1 MSRLSKKGMV
11 SITVV
16 MFTSLLLIVV
26 SVGFIRIMSQEEN
39 RASDNNLSQ
48 SAYDSAVSGVED
60 AKRVITACNNGS
72 AQACAAIGN
81 RQCNTV
87 QAAGIVAS
95 VTDTKVSIRSNGMPQ
110 DERGQSYTC
119 VMISSRT
126 DDVKYTLEEGVSEVI
141 PLTSTADSRY
151 VKVQWTLRGEDMT
164 EIRSPNDWDAAHLPR
179 KDAWGVNAPALLR
192 VQLVVPQSGT
202 ITQGEFDS
210 NQVVTVFLRPNAVVE
225 KIPSRNTVVLDVARA
240 ANSEDNVTVNPR
252 PIACSAAE
260 FNANQY
266 ACSAYLDLGDSRLVR
281 AGSKM
286 AYMRVTS
293 LYTRTQ
299 FRASFQD
306 TSDATVAQFD
316 GVQPIVDSTG
326 RTGDVYRRVLSR
338 VSPDRSFDFPEY
350 AVDITGSLC
359 KDFSVTGESVQAGT
373 CATAPSS

>member
-1 MSRLSKKGMV
+1 
-11 SITVV
+11 
-16 MFTSLLLIVV
+16 
-26 SVGFIRIMSQEEN
+26 
-39 RASDNNLSQ
+39 
-48 SAYDSAVSGVED
+48 
-60 AKRVITACNNGS
+60 
-72 AQACAAIGN
+72 
-81 RQCNTV
+81 
-87 QAAGIVAS
+87 
-95 VTDTKVSIRSNGMPQ
+95 
-110 DERGQSYTC
+110 
-119 VMISSRT
+119 
-126 DDVKYTLEEGVSEVI
+126 
-141 PLTSTADSRY
+141 
-151 VKVQWTLRGEDMT
+151 MT
-164 EIRSPNDWDAAHLPR
+164 EIRSPSDRDASHLPR

-192 VQLVVPQSGT
+192 VQLVVPQSDT
-202 ITQGEFDS
+202 ITQGEFDG

-225 KIPSRNTVVLDVARA
+225 RIPSRNTVVLDVARA

-252 PIACSAAE
+252 PITCSAAE

-266 ACSAYLDLGDSRLVR
+266 ACSAHLDLGDSRLVR

-338 VSPDRSFDFPEY
+338 VSPDRGFDFPEY